1 MLRPAVIDTHRHYVP
16 SSGITWSSRSPY
28 FVIGGSE
35 RIAVGNRPLIDLLE
49 RMDGR
54 TTLTG
59 VIASI
64 ADERD
69 VPLHEVATSVLP
81 VAQELLDRG
90 IIVASDPAAKDK
102 PKPKARAMLRSN
114 TRKFSHLFLEMTA
127 RCNLRC
133 KHCYMEA
140 GQARP
145 NEVALH
151 DMIRLIDEFA
161 ELGGTFV
168 TLSGGE
174 PLMYRNWPIVA
185 QYAVDRGLRLSMMT
199 NGSYLDDATLA
210 GIRRF
215 DIGVGLGLDGIRA
228 ETHDANRG
236 KGSFDQTIAALD
248 LMVADGYQ
256 HNVTICFSALRFNVY
271 DLPGIAEMMI
281 ARGLPRLYV
290 SLMEDRGR
298 AATFRDRLEMTADQ
312 KVWLLRYLYRLS
324 RDFRNRLNVE
334 VTHHVP
340 IYQRLL
346 QGDAAAPEDD
356 RSMTIRMES
365 QGELYLSAY
374 MGAGELMVGKAGD
387 DRPLKVVLESDLAS
401 DIIAACSHR
410 EERVPK
416 CTRCAYK
423 HLCKGGSAVLA
434 YSKSGSFEEVDDFCE
449 ARIALFDWLAAE
461 KMAPGMAAGG

>member
-1 MLRPAVIDTHRHYVP
+1 MLRSPPIDARRNYVP
-16 SSGITWSSRSPY
+16 FSGVTWSSRSSH

-54 TTLTG
+54 TPLTG

-64 ADERD
+64 ADEQD
-69 VPLHEVATSVLP
+69 VPLQDVAASVLP

-90 IIVASDPAAKDK
+90 IIVAGGQAAADRPVSRPRAK
-102 PKPKARAMLRSN
+102 PQSN
-114 TRKFSHLFLEMTA
+114 AHKFSHLFLEMTA

-140 GQARP
+140 GLARP
-145 NEVALH
+145 NEVAAH
-151 DMIRLIDEFA
+151 DMIHLVDEFA
-161 ELGGTFV
+161 NLGGTFV

-174 PLMYRNWPIVA
+174 PLMYRNWPIIA
-185 QYAVDRGLRLSMMT
+185 QYAADRGLRLSMMT
-199 NGSYLDDATLA
+199 NGTYLDEAVLAT
-210 GIRRF
+210 IRRL

-236 KGSFDQTIAALD
+236 KGSFAETVAALD
-248 LMVADGYQ
+248 LLVANGYQ

-271 DLPGIAEMMI
+271 DLPGIVEAMI

-298 AATFRDRLEMTADQ
+298 AATFRERLELTEDQ
-312 KVWLLRYLYRLS
+312 KVWLLRYLYQVS
-324 RDFRNRLNVE
+324 REFRNLLNVE

-346 QGDAAAPEDD
+346 GGDAADPEDD

-365 QGELYLSAY
+365 RGELYLSAY
-374 MGAGELMVGKAGD
+374 MGAADLMIGKIGD
-387 DRPLKVVLESDLAS
+387 KPLEALLESDLAS
-401 DIIAACSHR
+401 GIIAACSNR
-410 EERVPK
+410 ELRVPK
-416 CTRCAYK
+416 CMRCVYK

-434 YSKSGSFEEVDDFCE
+434 YSKSGSFDEVDDFCE

-461 KMAPGMAAGG
+461 KIGLPTAMAGN